1 VTNTGLD
8 VTWTLKMGAG
18 WTLQILNKNLSI
30 NPFLLRRSPFI
41 FVNDHAN
48 AVTGVGLLGVRA
60 ALHFTQSLKKTGPT
74 TARPRRSDELD
85 KYVPACANNNSRFGV
100 LFHPEPM

>member
-1 VTNTGLD
+1 
-8 VTWTLKMGAG
+8 MGAG
-18 WTLQILNKNLSI
+18 LTLQILNKNLSI

-60 ALHFTQSLKKTGPT
+60 ALHFTQSLKKMGPPPPT
-74 TARPRRSDELD
+74 TKKRRIRQVCTRL
-85 KYVPACANNNSRFGV
+85 R
-100 LFHPEPM
+100 